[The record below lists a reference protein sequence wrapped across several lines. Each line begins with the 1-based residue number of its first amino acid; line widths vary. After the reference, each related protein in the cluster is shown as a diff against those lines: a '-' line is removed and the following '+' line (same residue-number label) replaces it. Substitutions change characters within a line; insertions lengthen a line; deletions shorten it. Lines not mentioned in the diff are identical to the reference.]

1 MTSHSLN
8 SSGLFQSIL
17 TTHIDVIRT
26 TVSDTLTHLS
36 QTPGATVGAPRGQ
49 MGQVPARVRLS
60 DCCDYAQQNGLD
72 HLGSFARAMDAASM
86 AETVHQIF
94 STRRL
99 LIIDLGSG
107 ASLTWI
113 LMSLVAK
120 HLGKTQEVIV
130 VNVDHA
136 INMHKVSLALE
147 EGFTQFLDDFAPSYK
162 RRQIIKPEAI
172 NGYTQSELDEGTSV
186 FLVLNHLL
194 HQNLTTHL
202 PIPEFM
208 DIAMNSSLRVA
219 QTAGNTNLYGVSL
232 EPWGLRMGFGQ
243 AGLSQY
249 VHSKGGSV
257 TDPCRITGNRA
268 GKSVIG
274 FTVPPRQK
282 A

>member
-136 INMHKVSLALE
+136 INMHKVSLALVE
-147 EGFTQFLDDFAPSYK
+147 RF
-162 RRQIIKPEAI
+162 I
-172 NGYTQSELDEGTSV
+172 
-186 FLVLNHLL
+186 
-194 HQNLTTHL
+194 
-202 PIPEFM
+202 
-208 DIAMNSSLRVA
+208 
-219 QTAGNTNLYGVSL
+219 
-232 EPWGLRMGFGQ
+232 
-243 AGLSQY
+243 
-249 VHSKGGSV
+249 
-257 TDPCRITGNRA
+257 
-268 GKSVIG
+268 
-274 FTVPPRQK
+274 
-282 A
+282 

>member
-1 MTSHSLN
+1 MTSILSDT
-8 SSGLFQSIL
+8 SGLFQSVL
-17 TTHIDVIRT
+17 STHVDVIRR
-26 TVSDTLTHLS
+26 TVSDTLTRLS
-36 QTPGATVGAPRGQ
+36 QTPGATVGTPRGQ

-72 HLGSFARAMDAASM
+72 HLSSFARAMDSSTM
-86 AETVHQIF
+86 TETVNRIF
-94 STRRL
+94 STGRL

-136 INMHKVSLALE
+136 INMHRVSLTLE
-147 EGFTQFLDDFAPSYK
+147 EQFKQFLDDFAPSYK

-208 DIAMNSSLRVA
+208 DIAMNSSIRVA

-249 VHSKGGSV
+249 VQNKGGIV
-257 TDPCRITGNRA
+257 TEPCRVTGSRA

-274 FTVPPRQK
+274 FTVPPQ
-282 A
+282 

>member
-1 MTSHSLN
+1 MTSILSDT
-8 SSGLFQSIL
+8 SGLFQSVL
-17 TTHIDVIRT
+17 STHVDVIRR
-26 TVSDTLTHLS
+26 TVSDTLTLLS

-72 HLGSFARAMDAASM
+72 HLGSFARAMDAVSM

-120 HLGKTQEVIV
+120 HLGKTREIVV

-147 EGFTQFLDDFAPSYK
+147 EQFQELLKESAPSYE
-162 RRQIIKPEAI
+162 RRQVIRPEAI
-172 NGYTQSELDEGTSV
+172 NGFTRSELDKNTSI

-202 PIPEFM
+202 PVPDFM
-208 DIAMNSSLRVA
+208 DIAMNSSIRVA

-257 TDPCRITGNRA
+257 TEPCHITGSRA

-274 FTVPPRQK
+274 FTLPPQ
-282 A
+282 